1 MGLRRLISEA
11 FQTLRSNKGRSF
23 LTLIGIVIGISSVIT
38 IISVGLGVQAYIDME
53 TSSLGAN
60 VVMIRAGNFVGSE
73 DGYSLIS
80 RGDLNEICGLPY
92 VIDCTPVVEAIK
104 VAGGA
109 GDRSVNLILYGYS
122 ESGIDLAGNELVHGR
137 GYTKEEILDASPVI
151 VTWQP
156 VAERLFPGVSNGAI
170 GEKIL
175 IDNVSY
181 EIIGEYAERG
191 FGQAVTAQFSFASV
205 PYTAMQL
212 RHLDADRNHYA
223 EMMAFVDLSAKPI
236 GEAMDEIEAL
246 LRRRHQITGSE
257 RSDFMITTS
266 TEMLGMIETVT
277 KTFVIFLSGVAGISL
292 LVAGIGIM
300 NIMLVTVT
308 ERTRE
313 IGLRKAVGGTN
324 FDILT
329 QFLFEAAVLSMV
341 GGLIGIALGLG
352 ASFCLEAVFRSL
364 GNGFEMIRAQV
375 DVGMVGLT
383 VLFAGTFGVV
393 FGFAPARRAAK
404 MEPVLALRSE

>member
-109 GDRSVNLILYGYS
+109 GDRSVSLILYGYS

-156 VAERLFPGVSNGAI
+156 VAERLFPGG
-170 GEKIL
+170 
-175 IDNVSY
+175 
-181 EIIGEYAERG
+181 
-191 FGQAVTAQFSFASV
+191 
-205 PYTAMQL
+205 
-212 RHLDADRNHYA
+212 
-223 EMMAFVDLSAKPI
+223 
-236 GEAMDEIEAL
+236 
-246 LRRRHQITGSE
+246 
-257 RSDFMITTS
+257 
-266 TEMLGMIETVT
+266 
-277 KTFVIFLSGVAGISL
+277 
-292 LVAGIGIM
+292 
-300 NIMLVTVT
+300 
-308 ERTRE
+308 
-313 IGLRKAVGGTN
+313 
-324 FDILT
+324 
-329 QFLFEAAVLSMV
+329 
-341 GGLIGIALGLG
+341 
-352 ASFCLEAVFRSL
+352 
-364 GNGFEMIRAQV
+364 
-375 DVGMVGLT
+375 
-383 VLFAGTFGVV
+383 
-393 FGFAPARRAAK
+393 
-404 MEPVLALRSE
+404 